1 MRWTWKIARFADI
14 DVYVHSTFFL
24 LLAWVGLSYWQQTGS
39 ISAVIGGISF
49 ILLLFVCVVLHEFGH
64 ALTARRY
71 GISTRHITLLPIGGV
86 ALLEGMP
93 DNPKQEIMV
102 ALAGPAVNLLIA
114 LALWLWLMLGN
125 SVLQLDMNTVFAGSF
140 IHKLLAINVMLAIFN
155 LLPAFPMDGG
165 RVLRATI
172 SIFKGP
178 AKATLIA
185 ARVGQALAL
194 GLAII
199 GFRYDPFLI
208 FIAVFI
214 WMSAASEQR
223 MQAAKIK
230 QQQAIDEALRHH
242 KNQTPDGPDWKA

>member
-24 LLAWVGLSYWQQTGS
+24 LLGWVGLSYWQQTGS

-71 GISTRHITLLPIGGV
+71 GIATRHITLLPIGGV

-114 LALWLWLMLGN
+114 LALWLWLALGN

-140 IHKLLAINVMLAIFN
+140 IHKLLIINVVLAVFN

-178 AKATLIA
+178 GKATLIA
-185 ARVGQALAL
+185 ARIGQALAL

-223 MQAAKIK
+223 MQMAKIK
-230 QQQAIDEALRHH
+230 QQQAIDEALRRRD
-242 KNQTPDGPDWKA
+242 NETPGGPEWKA

>member
-14 DVYVHSTFFL
+14 DIYVHSTFFL
-24 LLAWVGLSYWQQTGS
+24 LLAWVGLSNWQQTGS
-39 ISAVIGGISF
+39 LSAVISGISF
-49 ILLLFVCVVLHEFGH
+49 ILLLFVCVIMHEFGH

-71 GISTRHITLLPIGGV
+71 GIATRHITLLPIGGV

-93 DNPKQEIMV
+93 DNPRQEIMV

-114 LALWLWLMLGN
+114 LALWLWLVLGN

-140 IHKLLAINVMLAIFN
+140 VHKLLIINIILAVFN

-165 RVLRATI
+165 RVLRAAI
-172 SIFKGP
+172 SMFAGP
-178 AKATLIA
+178 EKATLIA
-185 ARVGQALAL
+185 ARIGQALAL
-194 GLAII
+194 GMAFI
-199 GFRYDPFLI
+199 GWHYDPFLI

-223 MQAAKIK
+223 MQMAKIK
-230 QQQAIDEALRHH
+230 HQQAIEDALRQRR
-242 KNQTPDGPDWKA
+242 NQPPGGDS